1 MTNDDVTIIGRSG
14 IPTPTEHTNEQL
26 VSKFAYSYNSDHR
39 GWGNDRLYYQG
50 KDDPEDVNSVF
61 LGYKH
66 NNTGVILMLQN
77 YRRASNGVKTI
88 YKLDGTKTVSTVF
101 KDDSKSNYLHYLT
114 NAMDAIDSKRKN
126 WDVVVCSVKPSVA
139 PVFKR
144 LHLWT
149 SSEYMPDTDLSM
161 VFQAD
166 KVIQKGCKTIPKVQ
180 IPVTTVALEK
190 TNKIEELIV

>member
-26 VSKFAYSYNSDHR
+26 VSKFAYSYHSEHR
-39 GWGNDRLYYQG
+39 GWGQDRLYYQG
-50 KDDPEDVNSVF
+50 KDDPEDVNSVY

-66 NNTGVILMLQN
+66 NKTGVILMLQN
-77 YRRASNGVKTI
+77 YRRASNGVKTT
-88 YKLDGTKTVSTVF
+88 YKLDSTKTMSAVF
-101 KDDSKSNYLHYLT
+101 KDDSKSNYLGYMT

-126 WDVVVCSVKPSVA
+126 WDVVLCSVKPSVA
-139 PVFKR
+139 PVFNQ

-149 SSEYMPDTDLSM
+149 SSNFMPDTDLSM
-161 VFQAD
+161 IFQAD
-166 KVIQKGCKTIPKVQ
+166 EVIQKGCKTIPSVQ
-180 IPVTTVALEK
+180 IPVTEVTLEK

>member
-14 IPTPTEHTNEQL
+14 IPTPTEYTNEQL
-26 VSKFAYSYNSDHR
+26 VRKFAYSYNGDHR
-39 GWGNDRLYYQG
+39 GWSQDRLYYQSQ
-50 KDDPEDVNSVF
+50 DEPEDVNSVF

-66 NNTGVILMLQN
+66 NKTGVILMLQN
-77 YRRASNGVKTI
+77 YRRASNGVKTV
-88 YKLDGTKTVSTVF
+88 YNLDGTKIVTTVF
-101 KDDSKSNYLHYLT
+101 KDDSNNKYLGYLT

-126 WDVVVCSVKPSVA
+126 WDVVLCSVKPSVA
-139 PVFKR
+139 PVFKQ

-166 KVIQKGCKTIPKVQ
+166 QVIQKGCKTIPTVQ
-180 IPVTTVALEK
+180 IPVTTVTVEK